1 MNEPDIERLL
11 AGRAP
16 GDEQGLDGVVAF
28 FESVTLAYPEPTTD
42 ACEAA
47 HVAAMLEAAGSVAYQ
62 GVPATAHGRR
72 RVTIFGSAAAFRRL
86 LTRPGS
92 VAAGVGLAVAL
103 ALGGTAYAGILPAP
117 LQALVARAAHQV
129 GISVPDPTA
138 HPLGSVHPVSAG
150 ASSVQKG
157 TIGSQPGPQGA
168 ADSISASA
176 SAGVHPGGVATATAP
191 ARRKSAQPP
200 RSSGAK
206 SRRGRKAA
214 SKTHPRLG
222 PHGASDG
229 KARGSGDT
237 ARR

>member
-103 ALGGTAYAGILPAP
+103 ALGGTAYAGILPAS

-129 GISVPDPTA
+129 GISLPDPTA
-138 HPLGSVHPVSAG
+138 HPLGSVHPVSAS
-150 ASSVQKG
+150 APSVQKS
-157 TIGSQPGPQGA
+157 TTGPQGA